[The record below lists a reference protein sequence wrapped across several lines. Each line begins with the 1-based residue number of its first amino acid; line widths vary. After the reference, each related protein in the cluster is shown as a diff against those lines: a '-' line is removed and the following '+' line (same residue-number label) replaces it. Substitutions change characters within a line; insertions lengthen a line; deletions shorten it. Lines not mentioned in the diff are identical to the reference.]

1 MGRSLSAFAV
11 IAGILCPGVTA
22 FGVLQGGDA
31 SRGLFAKRVLTT
43 GLANP
48 FQVIWGPDDY
58 LWVTERTGSRI
69 TRVRPS
75 DGSRTTAITM
85 SDILQ
90 DDGPGGLLGMA
101 LDPGLLKGSG
111 NDFVYVA
118 HTYDADP
125 DPQRIR
131 PRAKIVGLPTIGR
144 CSRWRARKIS

>member
-1 MGRSLSAFAV
+1 MGRNLSAFAV
-11 IAGILCPGVTA
+11 IAAIFCFGVTT
-22 FGVLQGGDA
+22 FGLLQGGEA
-31 SRGLFAKRVLTT
+31 SRGLFTKRVLTT

-58 LWVTERTGSRI
+58 LWVAERTGSRI
-69 TRVRPS
+69 SRVQPS

-85 SDILQ
+85 REVLQ

-101 LDPGLLKGSG
+101 LDPGLLKGRG

-125 DPQRIR
+125 DPQRVR
-131 PRAKIVGLPTIGR
+131 PRTK
-144 CSRWRARKIS
+144 